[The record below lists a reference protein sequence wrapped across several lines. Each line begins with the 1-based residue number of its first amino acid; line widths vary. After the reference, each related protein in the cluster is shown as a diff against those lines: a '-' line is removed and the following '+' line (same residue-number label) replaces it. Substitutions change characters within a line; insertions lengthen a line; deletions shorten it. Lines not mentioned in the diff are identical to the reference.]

1 MSTITQ
7 IRIWRDTGFT
17 DGCTEVPKKG
27 GSLASPTYIFDG
39 PFNPSKDDLFSRLKL
54 RVPYTQL
61 MDCSYL
67 SISLDMKNGTDKT
80 FYGWIDSVSIISD
93 TESTPMTQINWH
105 VDLWRTY
112 LSSATIRSGMVRRR
126 PLLTGD
132 SVPPQPYPIRY
143 RNFVSSTSLISST
156 NWWIIFTCTVTT
168 TTNIGTQ
175 EEPVYETTSTTRASC
190 FPVDVSSPGTR
201 GSSGGIKFPSLN
213 DVISGAW
220 DELFGLDPKTIYSVY
235 ASPIAP
241 MMNMSGGWSLFNI
254 GTKGYGAYNAA
265 YLSNTSL
272 YSGSIASTTADDI
285 RTLCITGFDGEV
297 IGEIPWGFTVS
308 SYTYRLILDVAS
320 AYIQIRFDG
329 IQSHSEGLCFTV
341 PLVPVSVTDNSFSS
355 YVYGGARQADIM
367 QARAE
372 ADRARESAMVGT
384 ASNVTS
390 SVASSA
396 MLGSLGGPVG
406 TLGGALIGGASSLI
420 SGTIGAATEYNV
432 TTKYNDVFQNITDY
446 RMANQP
452 NGLIMSGSGFD
463 CLRHGQR
470 GITLMVLASDAY
482 SQTQRANDIS
492 LYGVHVSEPKD
503 SCQSLIDA
511 GGPVQIDNAVVT
523 GSIPVEAKQ
532 YIRQRLAQGV
542 RMI

>member
-27 GSLASPTYIFDG
+27 GSLASPTYTFDG

-93 TESTPMTQINWH
+93 TESTPMTQVNWH

-112 LSSATIRSGMVRRR
+112 LSSATIGSGMVRRR

-132 SVPPQPYPIRY
+132 SVPPQPYPVRY
-143 RNFVSSTSLISST
+143 RTSTATFSITPETSTYWVIFIASSAKFQGTPTITGAFPVSASSPSSSTTLSLGKAPSF
-156 NWWIIFTCTVTT
+156 NDLVT
-168 TTNIGTQ
+168 
-175 EEPVYETTSTTRASC
+175 
-190 FPVDVSSPGTR
+190 
-201 GSSGGIKFPSLN
+201 GS
-213 DVISGAW
+213 W
-220 DELFGLDPKTIYSVY
+220 DEEIGLDPASVY
-235 ASPIAP
+235 GVFLSPIAP
-241 MMNMSGGWSLFNI
+241 QTNMTGWGVYANEYTVTSGESSTTTTYATYF
-254 GTKGYGAYNAA
+254 
-265 YLSNTSL
+265 STSL
-272 YSGSIASTTADDI
+272 NAVTQYSSSIESIIPDDVNQYAI
-285 RTLCITGFDGEV
+285 RGFDGEI
-297 IGEIPWGFTVS
+297 IGMIPWGLEIS
-308 SYTYRLILDVAS
+308 SYTYRLVIDTTS
-320 AYIQIRFDG
+320 AYLQIRFDG
-329 IQSHSEGLCFTV
+329 KESHAEGLCFTI
-341 PLVPVSVTDNSFSS
+341 PLIPISLSSNAYSS
-355 YVYGGARQADIM
+355 YVYSGARQADIM

-372 ADRARESAMVGT
+372 AEKSREAALVST

-406 TLGGALIGGASSLI
+406 TLGGALIGGASSVI
-420 SGTIGAATEYNV
+420 SGTIGAAADYAV
-432 TTKYNDVFQNITDY
+432 TTKYNDVFQDITDY
-446 RMANQP
+446 RIAHQS
-452 NGLIMSGSGFD
+452 NGLIMSGTGFD
-463 CLRHGQR
+463 STRFGFSN
-470 GITLMVLASDAY
+470 ITLVRLSADAY
-482 SQTQRANDIS
+482 SQTQRTNDIS
-492 LYGVHVSEPKD
+492 LYGVHVSEPKT

-523 GSIPVEAKQ
+523 GPVPVEAKQ

>member
-7 IRIWRDTGFT
+7 ISIWRDTGFT

-93 TESTPMTQINWH
+93 TESTPMTQVNWH

-112 LSSATIRSGMVRRR
+112 LSSATIGSGMVRRR

-132 SVPPQPYPIRY
+132 SVPPQPYPVRY
-143 RNFVSSTSLISST
+143 RTTTSTVNLTPETTTYWVIFIASSAKFQGAPIITGAFPVSASSPSSNTTLSLGKAPSFNDLVTGSWDEEIGLDPASVYGVFLSPIKPQTDMTGWGQYANEYTVTQGESSSTVTYATYFSTSLNALTQYSSS
-156 NWWIIFTCTVTT
+156 
-168 TTNIGTQ
+168 IGTII
-175 EEPVYETTSTTRASC
+175 PD
-190 FPVDVSSPGTR
+190 DV
-201 GSSGGIKFPSLN
+201 N
-213 DVISGAW
+213 Q
-220 DELFGLDPKTIYSVY
+220 Y
-235 ASPIAP
+235 A
-241 MMNMSGGWSLFNI
+241 
-254 GTKGYGAYNAA
+254 
-265 YLSNTSL
+265 
-272 YSGSIASTTADDI
+272 I
-285 RTLCITGFDGEV
+285 RGFDGEI
-297 IGEIPWGFTVS
+297 IGMIPWGLVIS
-308 SYTYRLILDVAS
+308 SYTYRLVIDTTS
-320 AYIQIRFDG
+320 AYLQIRFDG
-329 IQSHSEGLCFTV
+329 KDSHAEGLCFTI
-341 PLVPVSVTDNSFSS
+341 PLIPISLSSNAYSS
-355 YVYGGARQADIM
+355 YVYSGARQADIM

-372 ADRARESAMVGT
+372 AEKSREAALVST

-406 TLGGALIGGASSLI
+406 TLGGALIGGASSVI
-420 SGTIGAATEYNV
+420 SGTIGAAADYAL
-432 TTKYNDVFQNITDY
+432 TTKYNDVFQDITDY
-446 RMANQP
+446 RIAHQS
-452 NGLIMSGSGFD
+452 NGLIMSGTGFD
-463 CLRHGQR
+463 STRFGFSN
-470 GITLMVLASDAY
+470 ITLVKLSADSY
-482 SQTQRANDIS
+482 SVGQRANDIS
-492 LYGVHVSEPKD
+492 LYGVHVSEPKT

-523 GSIPVEAKQ
+523 GPVPVEAKQ

>member
-17 DGCTEVPKKG
+17 DGCTEVPRKG

-93 TESTPMTQINWH
+93 TESTPMTQVNWH

-112 LSSATIRSGMVRRR
+112 LSSATIGSGMVRRR

-132 SVPPQPYPIRY
+132 SVPPQPYPVRY
-143 RNFVSSTSLISST
+143 RT
-156 NWWIIFTCTVTT
+156 
-168 TTNIGTQ
+168 
-175 EEPVYETTSTTRASC
+175 TTSTINLTPETSTYWVIFIASSAKFQGAPIITGA
-190 FPVDVSSPGTR
+190 FPVSASSPGSNTTLSLGKAPSFNDLVT
-201 GSSGGIKFPSLN
+201 GS
-213 DVISGAW
+213 W
-220 DELFGLDPKTIYSVY
+220 DEEIGLDPASVY
-235 ASPIAP
+235 GVFLSPIAP
-241 MMNMSGGWSLFNI
+241 QTNMTGWGQYANEYTVTQGESSSTITYATYF
-254 GTKGYGAYNAA
+254 
-265 YLSNTSL
+265 STSL
-272 YSGSIASTTADDI
+272 NSLTQYSSTIEAITPDDVDQYAI
-285 RTLCITGFDGEV
+285 RGFDGEV
-297 IGEIPWGFTVS
+297 IGMIPWGLEIS
-308 SYTYRLILDVAS
+308 SYTYRLVIDTTS
-320 AYIQIRFDG
+320 AYLQIRFDG
-329 IQSHSEGLCFTV
+329 KDSHAEGLCFTI
-341 PLVPVSVTDNSFSS
+341 PLIPISLSSNAYSS
-355 YVYGGARQADIM
+355 YVYSGARQADIM
-367 QARAE
+367 QSRAE
-372 ADRARESAMVGT
+372 AEKSRESALVGM

-406 TLGGALIGGASSLI
+406 TLGGALIGGASSVI
-420 SGTIGAATEYNV
+420 SGTIGAAADYAL
-432 TTKYNDVFQNITDY
+432 TTKYNDVFQDITDY
-446 RMANQP
+446 RIAHQS
-452 NGLIMSGSGFD
+452 NGLIMSGTGFD
-463 CLRHGQR
+463 STRFGFSN
-470 GITLMVLASDAY
+470 ITLVKLSADTY
-482 SQTQRANDIS
+482 STEQRTNDIS
-492 LYGVHVSEPKD
+492 LYGVHVSEPKT

-523 GSIPVEAKQ
+523 GPVPVEAKQ

>member
-39 PFNPSKDDLFSRLKL
+39 PFNPSKDDLFSKLKL
-54 RVPYTQL
+54 RVPYTHL

-93 TESTPMTQINWH
+93 TESTPMTQVNWH

-112 LSSATIRSGMVRRR
+112 LSSATIGSGMVRRR
-126 PLLTGD
+126 PLLSGD
-132 SVPPQPYPIRY
+132 SVPPQPYPHRY
-143 RNFVSSTSLISST
+143 YNFSSSRSIINST
-156 NWWIIFTCTVTT
+156 DWWILMVFSYTT
-168 TTNIGTQ
+168 TINVGT
-175 EEPVYETTSTTRASC
+175 EEQPSQETTTYTYTGA
-190 FPVDVSSPGTR
+190 FPVDVSSPSTNLTV
-201 GSSGGIKFPSLN
+201 GSYKAPSLN
-213 DVISGAW
+213 QVISGGW
-220 DELFGLDPKTIYSVY
+220 DELLGLDPANIYAVF
-235 ASPIAP
+235 ASPVAP
-241 MMNMSGGWSLFNI
+241 MSSMNTGWVADSS
-254 GTKGYGAYNAA
+254 GTKGYGMYKAA
-265 YLSNTSL
+265 YLNNTTQ
-272 YSGSIASTTADDI
+272 YTATFQAATTNDTQTAY
-285 RTLCITGFDGEV
+285 ITGFDGEI
-297 IGEIPWGFTVS
+297 IGAIPWGLTVAS
-308 SYTYRLILDVAS
+308 AKYRVIMDTTS
-320 AYIQIRFDG
+320 AYIQVRFDG
-329 IQSHSEGLCFTV
+329 IQSHTEGLCFTI
-341 PLVPVSVTDNSFSS
+341 PLIPVSLSANAWSS
-355 YVYGGARQADIM
+355 YVYSGSRQADID
-367 QARAE
+367 QSRLEAE
-372 ADRARESAMVGT
+372 KARESSLTGT
-384 ASNVTS
+384 GSSVVS

-420 SGTIGAATEYNV
+420 SGTIGASTEYA
-432 TTKYNDVFQNITDY
+432 TATKYSDRFQEVTDY
-446 RMANQP
+446 RAAHQS
-452 NGLIMSGSGFD
+452 NGLIMAGSGFD
-463 CLRHGQR
+463 CLRYGQK
-470 GITLMVLASDAY
+470 GISIMIVLADTY
-482 SQTQRANDIS
+482 STEQRANDLS
-492 LYGVHVSEPKD
+492 LYGVHVSEPKT

>member
-7 IRIWRDTGFT
+7 ISIWRDTGFT

-27 GSLASPTYIFDG
+27 GSLASPTYIFNG

-54 RVPYTQL
+54 RVPYTTL

-93 TESTPMTQINWH
+93 TDSTPMTQINWH

-112 LSSATIRSGMVRRR
+112 LSSATIGSGMVRRR

-132 SVPPQPYPIRY
+132 SVPPQSYPFRY
-143 RNFVSSTSLISST
+143 KKVESIQNLAPRETSSTYWVIVIAST
-156 NWWIIFTCTVTT
+156 SKFNGNPTIT
-168 TTNIGTQ
+168 
-175 EEPVYETTSTTRASC
+175 AA
-190 FPVDVSSPGTR
+190 FPVSADNPGSNMSITA
-201 GSSGGIKFPSLN
+201 GGATYTAPSFN
-213 DVISGAW
+213 DLIEGGW
-220 DELFGLDPKTIYSVY
+220 DEHLGFDPNTIYGVFL
-235 ASPIAP
+235 SPIAP
-241 MMNMSGGWSLFNI
+241 QYNMTGWNAFGNTVGEI
-254 GTKGYGAYNAA
+254 QYGAYF
-265 YLSNTSL
+265 TSSL
-272 YSGSIASTTADDI
+272 DCVTQYAPTITEITPDDVTTYAV
-285 RTLCITGFDGEV
+285 LGFDGEIV
-297 IGEIPWGFTVS
+297 GTLPWGITVS
-308 SYTYRLILDVAS
+308 VYTYRLIIDTSS
-320 AYIQIRFDG
+320 AYIQVRFNG
-329 IQSHSEGLCFTV
+329 INSRSEGTCFTI
-341 PLVPVSVTDNSFSS
+341 PLIPISLTSNSWSS
-355 YVYGGARQADIM
+355 YVYSGSRQADIM
-367 QARAE
+367 QSRAE
-372 ADRARESAMVGT
+372 AEQARESALVST

-420 SGTIGAATEYNV
+420 SGTIGAESSYAV
-432 TTKYNDVFQNITDY
+432 TNKYSDVFQDITDY
-446 RMANQP
+446 RMAHQS
-452 NGLIMSGSGFD
+452 NGLLMSGSGFD
-463 CLRHGQR
+463 SVRFGLR
-470 GITLMVLASDAY
+470 GIALAKLVTDDY
-482 SQTQRANDIS
+482 SQAQRANDIS

-503 SCQSLIDA
+503 SCQYLIDA

>member
-27 GSLASPTYIFDG
+27 GSLASPTYTFDG

-93 TESTPMTQINWH
+93 TESTPMTQVNWH

-112 LSSATIRSGMVRRR
+112 LSSATIGSGMVRRR

-132 SVPPQPYPIRY
+132 SVPPQPYPVRY
-143 RNFVSSTSLISST
+143 RTSTENINLT
-156 NWWIIFTCTVTT
+156 PETT
-168 TTNIGTQ
+168 TYWVIFI
-175 EEPVYETTSTTRASC
+175 ASSAKFQGAPIITGA
-190 FPVDVSSPGTR
+190 FPVSASSPSSNTTLSLGKAPSFNDLVT
-201 GSSGGIKFPSLN
+201 GS
-213 DVISGAW
+213 W
-220 DELFGLDPKTIYSVY
+220 DEEIGLDPASVY
-235 ASPIAP
+235 GVFLSPIAP
-241 MMNMSGGWSLFNI
+241 QTDMTGWGEYANEYKVTSGESSTTTTYATYF
-254 GTKGYGAYNAA
+254 
-265 YLSNTSL
+265 STSL
-272 YSGSIASTTADDI
+272 NAVTQYSSSIGSITPDDVNQYAI
-285 RTLCITGFDGEV
+285 RGFDGEI
-297 IGEIPWGFTVS
+297 IGMIPWGLAIS
-308 SYTYRLILDVAS
+308 SYTYRLVIDTTS
-320 AYIQIRFDG
+320 AYLQIRFDG
-329 IQSHSEGLCFTV
+329 KNSHAEGLCFTI
-341 PLVPVSVTDNSFSS
+341 PLIPISLSSNAYSS
-355 YVYGGARQADIM
+355 YVYSGARQADIM

-372 ADRARESAMVGT
+372 AEKSREAALVST

-406 TLGGALIGGASSLI
+406 TLGGALIGGASSVI
-420 SGTIGAATEYNV
+420 SGTIGAAADYAL
-432 TTKYNDVFQNITDY
+432 TTKYNDVFQDITDY
-446 RMANQP
+446 RIAHQS
-452 NGLIMSGSGFD
+452 NGLIMSGTGFD
-463 CLRHGQR
+463 STRFGFSN
-470 GITLMVLASDAY
+470 ITLVRLSADAY
-482 SQTQRANDIS
+482 SQTQRTNDIS
-492 LYGVHVSEPKD
+492 LYGVHVSEPMT

-523 GSIPVEAKQ
+523 GPVPVEAKQ

>member
-27 GSLASPTYIFDG
+27 GSLATPTYIFDG

-67 SISLDMKNGTDKT
+67 SISLDMKNGMDKT

-93 TESTPMTQINWH
+93 TESTPMTQVNWH

-112 LSSATIRSGMVRRR
+112 LSSATIGSGMVRRR

-132 SVPPQPYPIRY
+132 SVPPQSYPVRY
-143 RNFVSSTSLISST
+143 RTSTASFNLT
-156 NWWIIFTCTVTT
+156 PETT
-168 TTNIGTQ
+168 TYWVIFI
-175 EEPVYETTSTTRASC
+175 ASSAKFQGAPTITGA
-190 FPVDVSSPGTR
+190 FPVSASSPSSNTTLSLGKAPSFNDLVTGT
-201 GSSGGIKFPSLN
+201 
-213 DVISGAW
+213 W
-220 DELFGLDPKTIYSVY
+220 DEEIGLDPASVY
-235 ASPIAP
+235 GVFLSPIAP
-241 MMNMSGGWSLFNI
+241 QTGMSGWGEYANEYKVTSGESSTTTTYATYF
-254 GTKGYGAYNAA
+254 
-265 YLSNTSL
+265 STSL
-272 YSGSIASTTADDI
+272 NAVTQYSSTIETITPDDVDQYAI
-285 RTLCITGFDGEV
+285 RGFDGEV
-297 IGEIPWGFTVS
+297 IGMIPWGLEIS
-308 SYTYRLILDVAS
+308 SYTYRLVIDTTS
-320 AYIQIRFDG
+320 AYLQIRFDG
-329 IQSHSEGLCFTV
+329 KNSHSEGLCFTI
-341 PLVPVSVTDNSFSS
+341 PLIPISLSSNAYSS
-355 YVYGGARQADIM
+355 YVYSGARQADIM

-372 ADRARESAMVGT
+372 AEKSRESALVGM

-406 TLGGALIGGASSLI
+406 TLGGALIGGASSII
-420 SGTIGAATEYNV
+420 SGTIGAAADYAV
-432 TTKYNDVFQNITDY
+432 TTKYNDVFQDITDY
-446 RMANQP
+446 RIAHQS
-452 NGLIMSGSGFD
+452 NGLIMSGTGFD
-463 CLRHGQR
+463 STRFGFSN
-470 GITLMVLASDAY
+470 ITLVKLSADAY
-482 SQTQRANDIS
+482 STEQRTNDIS

-532 YIRQRLAQGV
+532 YIRQRLSQGV